1 MLVDGSETDDS
12 NGAEVGEIGGDTLG
26 PRSEIPKWSADVYVT
41 SSKLTSTSGIGGE
54 SRAMP
59 KSYASILI
67 ISLMGDREASRGES
81 VIQRRHGGPVLRR
94 SRRRGTPWGHSVGG

>member
-59 KSYASILI
+59 ESSIL
-67 ISLMGDREASRGES
+67 SLMGDREASRGES

-94 SRRRGTPWGHSVGG
+94 SRRRGTPWGHSVVG

>member
-59 KSYASILI
+59 ESSIL
-67 ISLMGDREASRGES
+67 SLMGDASRMRAR
-81 VIQRRHGGPVLRR
+81 VQYPVE
-94 SRRRGTPWGHSVGG
+94 

>member
-12 NGAEVGEIGGDTLG
+12 NGAEVGGIGGDRLG

-54 SRAMP
+54 SMAMP
-59 KSYASILI
+59 KSSIL
-67 ISLMGDREASRGES
+67 SLMGDREASRGES